1 MQPKPP
7 ELFEVD
13 TTDAMFSSSQLLQE
27 QDRAQGPGVCSASQ
41 SKWNRNSRLFLRSP
55 LHPRGSCHPTQGR
68 LLGGDP
74 DVVVMP

>member
-27 QDRAQGPGVCSASQ
+27 QDQAQGAGACSASQ
-41 SKWNRNSRLFLRSP
+41 SKWKQERTSFL
-55 LHPRGSCHPTQGR
+55 
-68 LLGGDP
+68 
-74 DVVVMP
+74 V